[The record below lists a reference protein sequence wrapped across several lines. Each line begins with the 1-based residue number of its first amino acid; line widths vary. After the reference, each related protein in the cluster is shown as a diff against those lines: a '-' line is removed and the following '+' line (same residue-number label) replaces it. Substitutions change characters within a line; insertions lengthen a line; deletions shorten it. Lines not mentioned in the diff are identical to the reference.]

1 MGILYIDGEI
11 HGGNMK
17 LRAQNTIEIITMV
30 ALVCVVVLSAFMF
43 MQGNN
48 TNIASLSAINTGKKN
63 ITINKEVATN
73 SSNKINDDNN
83 FETAGA
89 LSSTIANSTA
99 NELYAALSQKT
110 LNDVLVSKTNDN
122 KDIFDLADIL
132 IQENSL
138 TISEFGSNRNI
149 EFNDEVKSRLVNIA
163 VQTKT
168 KLDKEQKTSS
178 SYDLYIDILAQII
191 NS

>member
-1 MGILYIDGEI
+1 M
-11 HGGNMK
+11 
-17 LRAQNTIEIITMV
+17 
-30 ALVCVVVLSAFMF
+30 
-43 MQGNN
+43 
-48 TNIASLSAINTGKKN
+48 
-63 ITINKEVATN
+63 
-73 SSNKINDDNN
+73 
-83 FETAGA
+83 
-89 LSSTIANSTA
+89 
-99 NELYAALSQKT
+99 
-110 LNDVLVSKTNDN
+110 LVSKTNDN
-122 KDIFDLADIL
+122 KDIFDLADTL